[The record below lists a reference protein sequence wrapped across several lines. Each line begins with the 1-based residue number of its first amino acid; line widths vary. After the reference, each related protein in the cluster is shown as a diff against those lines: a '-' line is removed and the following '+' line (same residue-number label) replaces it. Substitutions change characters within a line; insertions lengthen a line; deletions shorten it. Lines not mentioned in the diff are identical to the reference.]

1 MNLQHIPSQI
11 WRQITPY
18 FIIKDLKNLLE
29 INRYVCVT
37 TVNNVTIIRDYGSSY
52 RKYVYI
58 FPHVDIDIGFFADW
72 TRMFPNVEALV
83 LNARIYKSSKILED
97 FFSRIP
103 NVSYLYSNF
112 RIDDSEVDENYL
124 ADNYPADNYLADNSK
139 IQTLHTLHDIKIFP
153 ESLTSLFLPSL
164 DIPSLKLLPK
174 NLLFLDILILS
185 SVHSSNLED
194 LPANLIR
201 LRIYSYQGEFSARML
216 PRGLTYLSMPSIV
229 VQEADISLLP
239 PSLRYCN
246 LLYMNRPTVD
256 MFKLW
261 SSTCPYLLNLNIS
274 DIFSYLGKEQVFENG
289 KSVIPSSLQK
299 MTIKLSQEN
308 TYMIEALPRT
318 LKSLSVNV
326 LTKSMLKI
334 LPPYLE
340 SLSITNGS
348 IEEDMV
354 GDLPDGLTKLSTN
367 VNITTTNCWYQNLPS
382 NITKLRMGLLFRGDY
397 KLTATMIY
405 NLPRTLRSLALI
417 LSQSV
422 LNTFRV
428 HQEKSERGR
437 RGRFRAENLR
447 FLPSTLK
454 VFGTNLDNINVND
467 LPRDLQ
473 IFDYTGN
480 VDGNIGEHCPGIL
493 SINNDGIRVYC

>member
-1 MNLQHIPSQI
+1 
-11 WRQITPY
+11 
-18 FIIKDLKNLLE
+18 
-29 INRYVCVT
+29 
-37 TVNNVTIIRDYGSSY
+37 
-52 RKYVYI
+52 
-58 FPHVDIDIGFFADW
+58 
-72 TRMFPNVEALV
+72 
-83 LNARIYKSSKILED
+83 
-97 FFSRIP
+97 
-103 NVSYLYSNF
+103 
-112 RIDDSEVDENYL
+112 
-124 ADNYPADNYLADNSK
+124 
-139 IQTLHTLHDIKIFP
+139 
-153 ESLTSLFLPSL
+153 
-164 DIPSLKLLPK
+164 
-174 NLLFLDILILS
+174 
-185 SVHSSNLED
+185 
-194 LPANLIR
+194 
-201 LRIYSYQGEFSARML
+201 
-216 PRGLTYLSMPSIV
+216 
-229 VQEADISLLP
+229 
-239 PSLRYCN
+239 
-246 LLYMNRPTVD
+246 
-256 MFKLW
+256 
-261 SSTCPYLLNLNIS
+261 
-274 DIFSYLGKEQVFENG
+274 
-289 KSVIPSSLQK
+289 

-454 VFGTNLDNINVND
+454 VFSTNLDNINVND

-493 SINNDGIRVYC
+493 SINKDGIRVYC